1 MEKRWII
8 FAAVGIVAVLI
19 GTLYFSG
26 FFGNQPGLRIPQGI
40 PTLPQTSGSAGT
52 VTAYYFYGD
61 GCTHCANI
69 KPHLIALAAKYPNL
83 ELNQLEVYHNTTN
96 QEILSQVQRS
106 YNITTLG
113 VPTLLI
119 GNRVLV
125 GENEI
130 RDNTEPIIIGRS
142 QSTGPS
148 TNVTPLLTPVLGN
161 GGCPV
166 TSPALTLPV
175 VIACA
180 LIDSVNPCAFAVLVF
195 LLLSII
201 TLESRRRVLAVGGA
215 YITAVFLFYL
225 LSGIGL
231 FTIVQQTGFSSVLFL
246 GAAVLSIIL
255 GFVNVID
262 VIRKNE
268 GFILAIPQS
277 RKATIERYI
286 RDASLPA
293 AFVLGI
299 LVGIFELPCTGGI
312 YLAILGMMSKTLTF
326 SEGLPY
332 LLLYNLIFVLPLIAI
347 LLIVAYGLSPE
358 KVNSWRL
365 ENRRL
370 LRLVIGLAMIA
381 IGVVMLSGW
390 I

>member
-1 MEKRWII
+1 MEKRWKIL
-8 FAAVGIVAVLI
+8 AVVGIVIALT
-19 GTLYFSG
+19 GALYFQG
-26 FFGNQPGLRIPQGI
+26 FFGNYSGTTSLEGNFALVQISNGSGTIP
-40 PTLPQTSGSAGT
+40 
-52 VTAYYFYGD
+52 AYYFYGD

-83 ELNQLEVYHNTTN
+83 ELKQLEVYHNATN
-96 QEILSQVQRS
+96 QEILSRVQQT
-106 YNITTLG
+106 YNLTTLG
-113 VPTLLI
+113 VPTLVI
-119 GNRVLV
+119 GDRALV

-130 RDNTEPIIIGRS
+130 RDYTELIIIE
-142 QSTGPS
+142 QSKTAGPG
-148 TNVTPLLTPVLGN
+148 TNSTPLFTSVSGS

-166 TSPALTLPV
+166 TGPALTLPV
-175 VIACA
+175 VVACA

-215 YITAVFLFYL
+215 YIAAVFLFYL

-231 FTIVQQTGFSSVLFL
+231 FTIVQQSGFSSVLFI
-246 GAAVLSIIL
+246 GAATLAIIL
-255 GFVNVID
+255 GLVNVID
-262 VIRKNE
+262 VLRKNE
-268 GFILAIPQS
+268 GFVLAIPES

-286 RDASLPA
+286 NNASLPA
-293 AFVLGI
+293 AFVLGV

-332 LLLYNLIFVLPLIAI
+332 LILYNLIFVLPLVAI
-347 LLIVAYGLSPE
+347 LLIVTFGLSPE
-358 KVNSWRL
+358 KVHSWRL

-370 LRLVIGLAMIA
+370 LRLVIGLSMIV

-390 I
+390 M